1 MSHLFNDLVGFKGN
15 AIDAFNRLKVS
26 TPYTIFDS
34 ANRYKQSNDFDTLTV
49 TGGSTSY
56 VLNES
61 VINLTVDTQAN
72 AKVYRETKRVF
83 PYQPGKSLLILNT
96 FVFNEA
102 KENLRQRVGYF
113 GTQNGVYLE
122 QSGNDVYLVLRS
134 YVGGS
139 VNETRKIAQADW
151 NGDNFLGNGPS
162 GVTLDLTKGN
172 ILWMDV
178 EWLGVGDVRV
188 GFISEGR
195 PVVAHTFYNANLN
208 DTTYMTTA
216 VLPIRYEIENL
227 GITDSPSTMKQ
238 ICSSVVSE
246 GGYEGF
252 TRKFN
257 VTKNDATGTSLAT
270 AGTEYPM
277 VALRM
282 NSNRLDSVIVP
293 EGFAVAVNELENNKP
308 TVVQYKLVL
317 NPSLSGGS
325 WVTHSN
331 GNVDYNRTMTGISG
345 GTEVFGGY
353 ISSYRSNNISEINDF
368 NFQLGRTQGGTSDVF
383 VLSVIPTQNS
393 TTVFADLSWYEL
405 I

>member
-15 AIDAFNRLKVS
+15 AVDAFNRLKTS
-26 TPYTIFDS
+26 NAFTLFDS
-34 ANRYKQSNDFDTLTV
+34 SHRYRENPYWDTV
-49 TGGSTSY
+49 SITGGSYAHSA
-56 VLNES
+56 NES
-61 VINLTVDTQAN
+61 VIDMTVDTQAN
-72 AKVYRETKRVF
+72 AKVVRETKRVF
-83 PYQPGKSLLILNT
+83 PYQPGKSLLVLNT

-113 GTQNGVYLE
+113 GTQNGIYLE
-122 QSGNDVYLVLRS
+122 QSGSDVYLVLRS

-139 VNETRKIAQADW
+139 VDETRRIAQADW

-172 ILWMDV
+172 IMWMDV

-208 DTTYMTTA
+208 STTYMTTA
-216 VLPIRYEIENL
+216 TLPLRYEIENL

-252 TRKFN
+252 TRKYN
-257 VTKNDATGTSLAT
+257 VTKNGTTATDLAT
-270 AGTEYPM
+270 AGTQYPM
-277 VALRM
+277 VALRL
-282 NSNRLDSVIVP
+282 NSNRLDSVVVP
-293 EGFAVAVNELENNKP
+293 SSLSVALDQLDNNKP
-308 TVVQYKLVL
+308 AIIQWKFLL

-325 WVTHSN
+325 WVTHPN
-331 GNVDYNRTMTGISG
+331 GNVDYNNTATSLTG
-345 GTEVFGGY
+345 GTELFGGY
-353 ISSYRSNNISEINDF
+353 VSSNSTFDVSGINDF
-368 NFQLGRTQGGTSDVF
+368 NFQLGRTQNGVSDVLVLAF
-383 VLSVIPTQNS
+383 VPTVS
-393 TTVFADLSWYEL
+393 GTDAYGDLSWYE
-405 I
+405 IT